1 MGKPRDPE
9 GLDLLGFKKCTV
21 CGRWIPRTE
30 FYKNKKASDKIGP
43 RCKQC
48 NSESSMKSQRN
59 HPEARKKAYAKW
71 RAANLEAAR
80 ENYNKWY
87 ANHREERT
95 TYNREYGR
103 EYKKQPMPAWKN
115 KIRRETK
122 QLIINGI
129 ILHPGCCE
137 DCGVVADSET
147 TIHIHHLTYL
157 RPDRVLFLCPQC
169 HQRWHSENQSPPEPT
184 QEWVEHWYE
193 TYNDY
198 PEEE

>member
-9 GLDLLGFKKCTV
+9 GLDLLGFKKCNK
-21 CGRWIPRTE
+21 CDRWILRAR
-30 FYKNKKASDKIGP
+30 FNNDKQNRDGLRP
-43 RCKQC
+43 YCKRCH
-48 NSESSMKSQRN
+48 SE
-59 HPEARKKAYAKW
+59 EAIKW
-71 RAANLEAAR
+71 HKEHQEAHREACTKWQKANLDKVAAYMR
-80 ENYNKWY
+80 DY
-87 ANHREERT
+87 R
-95 TYNREYGR
+95 
-103 EYKKQPMPAWKN
+103 KQPMRAWKE

-122 QLIINGI
+122 QLILQGL

-169 HQRWHSENQSPPEPT
+169 HQRWHNENQSPSEPT